1 MLNRISLFA
10 LSFILLFLTV
20 ACSQETSIDIGD
32 TLGKSEE
39 YFRKLEGIDTT
50 AAAFDGKNDEKFR
63 LMVDGHPTED
73 EASILFNH
81 ILDVIAKYSNRS
93 DVWDYYNG
101 YFDIKNYDHG
111 VIYEGTKLI
120 GEDLKVQSK

>member
-20 ACSQETSIDIGD
+20 ACSQETSIDIND
-32 TLGKSEE
+32 ALGKSEK
-39 YFRKLEGIDTT
+39 YFRELEEIHTT
-50 AAAFDGKNDEKFR
+50 AAAFNGKKDIKFR
-63 LMVDGHPTED
+63 LMVDGHPSEA

-81 ILDVIAKYSNRS
+81 ILDVITKYSNRS

-111 VIYEGTKLI
+111 VIYVGTKLI